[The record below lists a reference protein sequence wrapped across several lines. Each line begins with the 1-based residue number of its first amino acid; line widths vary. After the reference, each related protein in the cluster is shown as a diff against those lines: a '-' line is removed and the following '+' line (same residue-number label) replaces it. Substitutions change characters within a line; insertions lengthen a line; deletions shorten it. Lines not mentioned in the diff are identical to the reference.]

1 MEKWKIRKGDF
12 VQVITG
18 KNAGARGEIINVD
31 RKCRKVY
38 VRGVNIVSRF
48 KKPTA
53 GDPGGVVKKEAGID
67 VSNVAF
73 VDTEFG
79 RPTKI
84 GFKIDENGKKVR
96 YAKLSGNVIK

>member
-18 KNAGARGEIINVD
+18 KCAGERGEIVNVD
-31 RKCRKVY
+31 RKRRKVF

-53 GDPGGVVKKEAGID
+53 GDPGGIVKKEAGID
-67 VSNVAF
+67 VSIVAF
-73 VDTEFG
+73 VDAEFG

-84 GFKIDENGKKVR
+84 GFKIDEDGKKVR